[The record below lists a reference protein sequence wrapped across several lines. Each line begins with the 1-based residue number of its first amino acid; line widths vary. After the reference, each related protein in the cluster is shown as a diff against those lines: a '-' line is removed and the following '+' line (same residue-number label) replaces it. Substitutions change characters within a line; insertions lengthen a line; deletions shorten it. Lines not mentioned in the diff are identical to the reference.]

1 MAKSE
6 HQELVEFIAVRFDRN
21 DKRFDTIDERLR
33 RVEILGEDNR
43 HQIQIV
49 SVGVAGVAERVSE
62 VAGGLS
68 EVAERVSGNVL
79 KLEAFRSEVAAE
91 FQDIRELI
99 GTSYLELDGR
109 VTRLEEDRRR

>member
-43 HQIQIV
+43 YQIQIV
-49 SVGVAGVAERVSE
+49 AE
-62 VAGGLS
+62 G
-68 EVAERVSGNVL
+68 VSGNAL
-79 KLEAFRSEVAAE
+79 KLEAFRSEVAAG

>member
-6 HQELVEFIAVRFDRN
+6 YRELVEFIAVRFDRN

-62 VAGGLS
+62 VA
-68 EVAERVSGNVL
+68 ERVSGNAL
-79 KLEAFRSEVAAE
+79 KLGK
-91 FQDIRELI
+91 L
-99 GTSYLELDGR
+99 
-109 VTRLEEDRRR
+109 

>member
-49 SVGVAGVAERVSE
+49 AE
-62 VAGGLS
+62 G
-68 EVAERVSGNVL
+68 VSGSAL
-79 KLEAFRSEVAAE
+79 KLEAFRSEVAAG

>member
-1 MAKSE
+1 M
-6 HQELVEFIAVRFDRN
+6 EFIAVRFDRN

-49 SVGVAGVAERVSE
+49 SVGVAGVA
-62 VAGGLS
+62 GGLS
-68 EVAERVSGNVL
+68 EVAERVSGNAL